1 MKSEIQSPVELR
13 VMQPLNPQTAW
24 PSHRAQ
30 TSSFSILTC
39 FHFPV
44 QLPRT
49 RTGQETQ
56 MLLCCTEQTPTTPG
70 SFSPAESCCSAL
82 SAAAQGQS
90 GAKQL
95 LTGGLLNCFL
105 SVRLNK
111 VCRNADLEPALS
123 LNGSS
128 PVLRWDPAKSSNKT
142 SMQQKAM
149 TQILFIISHLI
160 PLHKNQL

>member
-1 MKSEIQSPVELR
+1 
-13 VMQPLNPQTAW
+13 MQPLNPQTAW

-30 TSSFSILTC
+30 ISSFFILTC

-49 RTGQETQ
+49 STGQETQ
-56 MLLCCTEQTPTTPG
+56 LLLCCTEQTPTTPG
-70 SFSPAESCCSAL
+70 SFSLAESCCSAL
-82 SAAAQGQS
+82 SAAAQGKS

-95 LTGGLLNCFL
+95 LAGRLLNCL
-105 SVRLNK
+105 LPVQLNK
-111 VCRNADLEPALS
+111 VGRNADLEPALS
-123 LNGSS
+123 SGSS
-128 PVLRWDPAKSSNKT
+128 PVLRCDPAKSSKKT
-142 SMQQKAM
+142 SVQQKAM